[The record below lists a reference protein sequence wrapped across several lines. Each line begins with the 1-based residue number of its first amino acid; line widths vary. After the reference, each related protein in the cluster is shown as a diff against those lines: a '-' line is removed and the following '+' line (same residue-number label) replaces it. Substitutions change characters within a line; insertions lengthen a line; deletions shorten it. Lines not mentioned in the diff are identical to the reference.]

1 MALTMVASRLMF
13 RNRQWGFA
21 LGEDG
26 SNADLASGS
35 TGALGLVSGFM
46 HSLGAESRNFGE
58 CHVPLSATATTTA
71 TTTVLGCII
80 ALS

>member
-46 HSLGAESRNFGE
+46 HSLGAESRNLGE
-58 CHVPLSATATTTA
+58 CHVPLSATATA
-71 TTTVLGCII
+71 TVLGCII